1 MMYGYENDW
10 GAGSWVFMT
19 LLMLV
24 VAGAVIVSV
33 LALVRSNR
41 ANTAAPYAGPGS
53 ARRILDER
61 FARGEIDESEY
72 ATQRDL
78 LSSL

>member
-33 LALVRSNR
+33 LALVRSI
-41 ANTAAPYAGPGS
+41 GPTRQ
-53 ARRILDER
+53 RR
-61 FARGEIDESEY
+61 
-72 ATQRDL
+72 
-78 LSSL
+78 